1 MGTFRYP
8 IELGNVQQ
16 SQFTRLEA
24 WVDSGATYTWVPR
37 PTLARLGFAPV
48 YRRRFRIAN
57 GQVIER
63 DICWAPIRIGQEV
76 LPCLVVFGDEDS
88 EPLLGAM
95 TLEAFSLGVDGVNR
109 TLVPVLSNLFSVRE
123 VPLLHGLR

>member
-8 IELGNVQQ
+8 MEIGSADQ
-16 SQFTRLEA
+16 SRFEGLEP

-37 PTLARLGFAPV
+37 PILARLGFVPV
-48 YRRRFRIAN
+48 YRRRFRIAD

-76 LPCLVVFGDEDS
+76 LPCLVVFGDDESD
-88 EPLLGAM
+88 PLLGAM
-95 TLEAFSLGVDGVNR
+95 TLETFSLGIDPINR
-109 TLVPVLSNLFSVRE
+109 TLVPIVSNALSFRPE
-123 VPLLHGLR
+123 AP